1 MMKDGWGL
9 VVPEDMYQGQEGRD
23 QKHRGQEYQGHH
35 CDDTGSQTHGSKG
48 QHPSIT
54 NSSLGY
60 HESVQQLYKKTM
72 IEIL

>member
-35 CDDTGSQTHGSKG
+35 LRQYRLPNPTVQKG

-60 HESVQQLYKKTM
+60 HESVQQLYEKP
-72 IEIL
+72 